1 MGCQSPYKY
10 MSQESILGIN
20 RKLQKCRAE
29 KSEARLSVFN
39 DWVLAWYLW
48 ELLITVTRGRNV
60 K

>member
-1 MGCQSPYKY
+1 MQAAECS
-10 MSQESILGIN
+10 
-20 RKLQKCRAE
+20 AE